1 MDQTGIYDSSF
12 YETGIHE
19 TGLFKIKLYE
29 VGVINMAGI
38 CIIFIDAI
46 AMYFTLQIYTAPYLI
61 LLLICCLGAI
71 LTVAGVVMVYYSI
84 DLPYLNEEVMT
95 CVAWILYV
103 NTYLIFLSIYYKDLL
118 KSWQIRICYT
128 ANFIN
133 LTCQCI
139 WSTPYC
145 FNIGV
150 TDDQYDK
157 ILEYSGNI
165 QVTSVVF
172 SETFLTLCIFN
183 LIVKVTKSTYDT
195 QVRRMLIKVSC
206 TMITMWLLDIVV
218 LYLDYS
224 GLNFFSYI
232 TKPLVIS
239 FKFFIELLILGYCKK
254 QLYILSGMD
263 NW

>member
-12 YETGIHE
+12 YEAGIHE
-19 TGLFKIKLYE
+19 TGIFRIGCYSYVLYLANLFRPL
-29 VGVINMAGI
+29 
-38 CIIFIDAI
+38 FD
-46 AMYFTLQIYTAPYLI
+46 
-61 LLLICCLGAI
+61 LLLICCLGAV

-95 CVAWILYV
+95 CVVWILYV
-103 NTYLIFLSIYYKDLL
+103 NTYLIFLSVYYKDLL

-150 TDDQYDK
+150 TEEQYDK

-172 SETFLTLCIFN
+172 SETFLTLCIFS
-183 LIVKVTKSTYDT
+183 LIVKVTKSTYDI
-195 QVRRMLIKVSC
+195 QVRRML
-206 TMITMWLLDIVV
+206 
-218 LYLDYS
+218 
-224 GLNFFSYI
+224 
-232 TKPLVIS
+232 TKIMV
-239 FKFFIELLILGYCKK
+239 
-254 QLYILSGMD
+254 D
-263 NW
+263 